1 MVSKTMP
8 YNVLTF
14 GLSDTG
20 LVRKNNEDYWAEMP
34 DLNFF
39 VLADGMGGHRAGE
52 IASKETVNFLLD
64 ILSKTIGSTNETLDL
79 SEMNGIIQYAIEYAN
94 QALYKLSLTD
104 PDLRGMGTT
113 LCCLLFNSQGLVYA
127 HAGDSRIYRLRDS
140 RLEQLT
146 KDDSL
151 IRQLSEAGK
160 IGNSESGEAMYK
172 GIITKAIGT
181 EKEVDP
187 SVHTTEIQDQDIY
200 LMCTDGLSDMLNLKE
215 IESIINSNPDIQKA
229 GENLVKRA
237 KEKGG
242 FDNIT
247 VVLNKVKYT
256 DESEDLP
263 R

>member
-8 YNVLTF
+8 FNVLTF

-34 DLNFF
+34 DLNFY

-52 IASKETVNFLLD
+52 VASQNTVNYMLD
-64 ILSKTIGSTNETLDL
+64 ILGKTIGSTTETLDL
-79 SEMNGIIQYAIEYAN
+79 NELNGIIQYAIEHSN

-113 LCCLLFNSQGLVYA
+113 ICCLLFNSQGLVYA
-127 HAGDSRIYRLRDS
+127 HAGDSRIYRLRNKQ
-140 RLEQLT
+140 LEQLT

-151 IRQLSEAGK
+151 IRQLSDAGK
-160 IGNSESGEAMYK
+160 IGDSENCESMYK

-181 EKEVDP
+181 LKEVDP
-187 SVHTTEIQDQDIY
+187 SVHTTDIKDKDVY

-215 IESIINSNPDIQKA
+215 IESILNSIQDITNAGKA
-229 GENLVKRA
+229 LVLKA

-242 FDNIT
+242 FDNVT
-247 VVLNKVKYT
+247 VVLNKVQYT
-256 DESEDLP
+256 DESNP
-263 R
+263 